1 MTAMDDLNNIVESLR
16 ALEAELKQAVDGKT
30 AALSY
35 VRGCLALY
43 DKNHTPDEIHS
54 ECICLYCGKVFK
66 PVKPSRR
73 KVKFC
78 CKYHNDLY
86 LQQRNR
92 SPNQVK
98 PTHDEPSEY
107 TPDGQKSC
115 VRCNKLF
122 TPSYNG
128 NQIYCSKRCNNA
140 YALKRKKEKEKL
152 RPKPVIEP
160 MAEMLPPPPP
170 PLPSPPPPPT
180 TLPPPEPE
188 QPVPL
193 PDPPDPL
200 KEKLDRIRAT
210 CPTPKKRPEFNRDF

>member
-1 MTAMDDLNNIVESLR
+1 MDDLNNIVESLR
-16 ALEAELKQAVDGKT
+16 ALEAELKQEVDGKT

-92 SPNQVK
+92 PPNQVK
-98 PTHDEPSEY
+98 PTQEEPSEY

-115 VRCNKLF
+115 VRCGKFF
-122 TPSYNG
+122 TPSYKG
-128 NQIYCSKRCNNA
+128 RQIYCSKRCAND
-140 YALKRKKEKEKL
+140 YALKRKEDKEKL
-152 RPKPVIEP
+152 RPKPVTEP
-160 MAEMLPPPPP
+160 MAEIPPPPEPVIAHEIIVIPPPPP
-170 PLPSPPPPPT
+170 PPH
-180 TLPPPEPE
+180 EPE
-188 QPVPL
+188 RPVPL
-193 PDPPDPL
+193 PDPTDPL